1 MSLKLYCEIEA
12 NQIYSISY
20 FNHLDIN
27 ECQNA
32 TLNDCDANASCTN
45 TKSSY
50 SCMCNDGYT
59 GNGTS
64 CDGKLRFID
73 LF

>member
-32 TLNDCDANASCTN
+32 TLNDCHANANCTN
-45 TKSSY
+45 TEASF
-50 SCMCNDGYT
+50 MCECNVGYT
-59 GNGTS
+59 GNGS
-64 CDGKLRFID
+64 FCEGKFR
-73 LF
+73 